1 MDSTGIIKQEASQP
15 LPLEIYEIPG
25 EPAVVINGVP
35 DEPQT
40 DSMIAKDEPKPSS
53 AATVGCGEWLEGRE
67 VRKFF
72 LGQYYSGTV
81 TKFDKGTGWYM
92 VEYEDGDSEELDWS
106 ELEEVLLPMDPD
118 WFNRSGC
125 GCGSLRM
132 RVVAVSNAF
141 SRTVKAPYQAHKP
154 KKLTHLHFYFH
165 DIVSGAK
172 PTTAIVAVGPATNT
186 SASAFGMVVVIDD
199 PLTVGPEITS
209 EEVGRAQ
216 GMYASA
222 DQKSFGLFVAFNLV
236 FTKGEFAGSTASLYG
251 RNPVMSK
258 VREMPIIAG
267 TGAFR
272 FGRGYAQARTFTF
285 NTTSG
290 NAVVEYNVYI
300 WH

>member
-1 MDSTGIIKQEASQP
+1 MVKHDEKRLQHPYIPLQTGNTFNNDPRQRSFACKHVALILCFAVIIKQIF
-15 LPLEIYEIPG
+15 LPFTCVAFKHLCFVY
-25 EPAVVINGVP
+25 
-35 DEPQT
+35 
-40 DSMIAKDEPKPSS
+40 KLCK
-53 AATVGCGEWLEGRE
+53 ATTCTTHFTQSLKTRTIFAMA
-67 VRKFF
+67 R
-72 LGQYYSGTV
+72 L
-81 TKFDKGTGWYM
+81 
-92 VEYEDGDSEELDWS
+92 
-106 ELEEVLLPMDPD
+106 VLLAL
-118 WFNRSGC
+118 FSALLLATTITT
-125 GCGSLRM
+125 SE
-132 RVVAVSNAF
+132 AF

-165 DIVSGAK
+165 DIVSGDK
-172 PTTAIVAVGPATNT
+172 PTTAIVAVGPTTNT

-222 DQKSFGLFVAFNLV
+222 DQKNLGLFVAFNLV

-272 FGRGYAQARTFTF
+272 FYTGQNLYVQYYEWKCCGRVQCLYLALRWKTRL
-285 NTTSG
+285 NTKR
-290 NAVVEYNVYI
+290 VE
-300 WH
+300 

>member
-1 MDSTGIIKQEASQP
+1 MLTN
-15 LPLEIYEIPG
+15 
-25 EPAVVINGVP
+25 INGVLLVSTSP
-35 DEPQT
+35 CWFRCNYQT
-40 DSMIAKDEPKPSS
+40 YVSYLGVAFKYLCFVYKLCKINTCTNTSHTKPLKIRNIL
-53 AATVGCGEWLEGRE
+53 AMARL
-67 VRKFF
+67 
-72 LGQYYSGTV
+72 
-81 TKFDKGTGWYM
+81 
-92 VEYEDGDSEELDWS
+92 
-106 ELEEVLLPMDPD
+106 VLLPL
-118 WFNRSGC
+118 FSALLLATAITT
-125 GCGSLRM
+125 SE
-132 RVVAVSNAF
+132 AF
-141 SRTVKAPYQAHKP
+141 SKTVKAPYQAHEP

-172 PTTAIVAVGPATNT
+172 PTTAMVASGPNTNT

-222 DQKSFGLFVAFNLV
+222 DQKSFGLLMAINLV

-251 RNPVMSK
+251 RNPIMSK

-290 NAVVEYNVYI
+290 DAVVEYNVYI